1 MESFNLD
8 RYNALK
14 VTERLPSPKGVAL
27 AILNLLKQDD
37 VTVHDISHV
46 IQTDPALSARLIKF
60 SNSVHFGI
68 RRPIVSISEAVLL
81 IGLPMVRQLVL
92 GFSVLSD
99 FRSGRCTAFNY
110 EEFWSCSLAT
120 AIANQALSAR
130 SKGPSDETFVC
141 GLLSKVGSLA
151 LASLFPEEY
160 AQVLTAAAG
169 KPANELLNLEQERFE
184 ADHNVLTA
192 GLLKDWGFPRIFI
205 ETAFC
210 HEDADNGYFP
220 EGSRGYFLA
229 HSLNLAARLAKLCL
243 MDESSKRR
251 ELSRLYVM
259 GARLGMDSEEL
270 LILCDHVAHE
280 WQEWGRIL
288 EVPTKNLSSFVEMAA
303 ALPQVSEIY
312 HPEKQENESEVESSL
327 RILVV
332 DHDDTAALSLKNIL
346 VGCGHT
352 VFTASNGSEALRQA
366 VEYNPQMIISDW
378 KMPDMEG
385 SALCKILRLSHE
397 ARGIYF
403 ILMIPSDKEDQLVE
417 SFEAGVDDVIVK
429 PFCTKNHCARLRAGQ
444 RVIQLQEELGRDR
457 DEVRRFASE
466 LAVTNRR
473 LQRLATTDF
482 LTLLGN
488 RRFGMERLEQEW
500 SASERNGRPLTCM
513 LIDLDH
519 FKEINDTYGHDAG
532 DETLK
537 QAASILENSSR
548 EYDDISRIGGEEFM
562 LICPG
567 TDLEAGKTYAER
579 IRKSFETAMFNV
591 GQNTFPLTIS
601 VGVAERKPSMSGFND
616 LVKAADKALYLSK
629 QQGRNRVVAASMAPA
644 P

>member
-27 AILNLLKQDD
+27 AILNLLQQDD

-60 SNSVHFGI
+60 SNSVHFGT

-92 GFSVLSD
+92 GFSILSN

-130 SKGPSDETFVC
+130 SKGASDETFIC

-169 KPANELLNLEQERFE
+169 KPVNELLNLEQEQFE
-184 ADHNVLTA
+184 ADHHVLTVC
-192 GLLKDWGFPRIFI
+192 LLKDWGFPRIFI

-210 HEDADNGYFP
+210 QEDADNGHFP
-220 EGSRGYFLA
+220 EGSRGYFLV
-229 HSLNLAARLAKLCL
+229 HSLILATRLAKLCL
-243 MDESSKRR
+243 MDESSRRR

-288 EVPTKNLSSFVEMAA
+288 EVPTQNLSSFVEMAA

-312 HPEKQENESEVESSL
+312 NPEKQEKESKVESSL

-332 DHDDTAALSLKNIL
+332 DHDDTAALSLKKIL
-346 VGCGHT
+346 MDCGHL
-352 VFTASNGSEALRQA
+352 VFMASNGSEALRQA
-366 VEYNPQMIISDW
+366 VECNPQMIISDW

-385 SALCKILRLSHE
+385 IALCKILRLSHE
-397 ARGIYF
+397 TRGIYF

-457 DEVRRFASE
+457 DEVHRFASE

-500 SASERNGRPLTCM
+500 TASERTGRPLTCM

-519 FKEINDTYGHDAG
+519 FKEVNDTYGHDAG

-537 QAASILENSSR
+537 QAATILENSSR

-579 IRKSFETAMFNV
+579 IRKSFATTVFNV
-591 GQNTFPLTIS
+591 GQNKFPLTIS
-601 VGVAERKPSMSGFND
+601 VGVAERNQSMSSFND
-616 LVKAADKALYLSK
+616 LIKAADKALYLSK
-629 QQGRNRVVAASMAPA
+629 QQGRNRVVAASMSPA